1 MARKFAQGKFN
12 PLNPEK
18 YAGKKTPTY
27 RSGWELTFMQF
38 CDNHPSVVQWASE
51 AITIPYKNPLTGK
64 NTIYVPDFFI
74 VYADKRGKRRAE
86 LIEVKPMKQTT
97 MENAKSQRDK
107 AAVVVNYAKWEAAN
121 AWCKR
126 QGIIFRVI
134 TENDIYHRGGK
145 KR

>member
-1 MARKFAQGKFN
+1 MARKFAQGKFA

-51 AITIPYKNPLTGK
+51 SITIPYKNPLTGK
-64 NTIYVPDFFI
+64 NTIYVPDFLI
-74 VYADKRGKRRAE
+74 VYEDKRGKRRAE
-86 LIEVKPMKQTT
+86 LIEVKPIKQTT
-97 MENAKSQRDK
+97 MENAKSQQDK
-107 AAVVVNYAKWEAAN
+107 AAVAVNYAKWEAAN

-134 TENDIYHRGGK
+134 TENDIYHKGGK

>member
-107 AAVVVNYAKWEAAN
+107 AAVAVNYAKWEAAN

>member
-1 MARKFAQGKFN
+1 
-12 PLNPEK
+12 
-18 YAGKKTPTY
+18 
-27 RSGWELTFMQF
+27 MQF

>member
-1 MARKFAQGKFN
+1 MARKFAQGKFT
-12 PLNPEK
+12 PTNPEK

-51 AITIPYKNPLTGK
+51 AISIPYKNPLTGK

-74 VYADKRGKRRAE
+74 VYQDKRGKRRAE
-86 LIEVKPMKQTT
+86 LIEVKPVKQTT
-97 MENAKSQRDK
+97 MENARSQHDK
-107 AAVVVNYAKWEAAN
+107 AAVAVNYAKWEAAS

-126 QGIIFRVI
+126 QGVVFRVV
-134 TENDIYHRGGK
+134 TENDIYHSGGR

>member
-86 LIEVKPMKQTT
+86 LIEVKPIKQTT

-107 AAVVVNYAKWEAAN
+107 AAVAVNYAKWEAAN